1 MQNWGPSDKKKVA
14 NEGKNGKST
23 LQSYISSQQQGHHTA
38 LPDNSQL
45 FLKQFLH
52 LRSRAGLRDPS
63 WKMSSLSPFHSI
75 QTQGMPEG
83 LSHPSPA
90 GTSVIPIPA
99 RAQPDSARCLNHS
112 PERRLEMALWGTIF
126 SILTQL
132 LTEIRFLKRFLVF
145 FPFKRCKLVG
155 KWRLRLCLPFHRS
168 LLRLDLSVLS
178 AHYLSD

>member
-1 MQNWGPSDKKKVA
+1 MTKKTAA

-23 LQSYISSQQQGHHTA
+23 FQSYISSQQQAHHTA

-83 LSHPSPA
+83 LSHPGPA

-99 RAQPDSARCLNHS
+99 RAQPDSARCLHTRCLNHW

-132 LTEIRFLKRFLVF
+132 LTEIRFLKRFLSF
-145 FPFKRCKLVG
+145 FSF
-155 KWRLRLCLPFHRS
+155 
-168 LLRLDLSVLS
+168 
-178 AHYLSD
+178 